1 MSIIHRI
8 EQKGVFYFGGQDVDS
23 IKIEGEYI
31 VLKWNVTNAH
41 SVIFG
46 RNTRICIEQLKS
58 NFENDTINGGV
69 FELYSSTIK
78 FDDIV
83 YSSSNDDS
91 MALLGIYDV
100 KTTDNIHQMNS
111 SYPAHNLLNNGTFIL
126 KIKCLTAKYETIQY
140 TDMNEDPYANGDAWQ
155 HIFKRFGVKFQ
166 VYEEIL
172 NIREDMARTTPNDLI
187 IGKMQD
193 NLKFK

>member
-8 EQKGVFYFGGQDVDS
+8 EQKGVFYFGGQDADS

-58 NFENDTINGGV
+58 NFENDTITGGV

-83 YSSSNDDS
+83 FSSSNDDS
-91 MALLGIYDV
+91 IALLGIYDV

-111 SYPAHNLLNNGTFIL
+111 SYPAHNLFNNGTFIL
-126 KIKCLTAKYETIQY
+126 KIRCMTANYQSFEY
-140 TDMNEDPYANGDAWQ
+140 TGMNEVPYENGTAWR

-166 VYEEIL
+166 VYDEIL
-172 NIREDMARTTPNDLI
+172 STREDMAKTTPNDLI

-193 NLKFK
+193 NLHFK

>member
-8 EQKGVFYFGGQDVDS
+8 EQKGVFYFNGQYADS
-23 IKIEGEYI
+23 IKIEGDYV
-31 VLKWNVTNAH
+31 VLKWNVNNTH

-58 NFENDTINGGV
+58 NFENADIDGGI

-83 YSSSNDDS
+83 FSSSNNDAL
-91 MALLGIYDV
+91 ALLGIYDV

-111 SYPAHNLLNNGTFIL
+111 SYPAHNLFNNGTFIL
-126 KIKCLTAKYETIQY
+126 KIKCMTAKYENIDY
-140 TDMNEDPYANGDAWQ
+140 TLINEDPYANGDAWQ
-155 HIFKRFGVKFQ
+155 YIFKRFGVKFQ

-172 NIREDMARTTPNDLI
+172 QTRDDMAKTTPNDLI
-187 IGKMQD
+187 IGKM
-193 NLKFK
+193 